1 MASCQTT
8 ADIGRVALNLPMIV
22 ASWCSGKR
30 RVSVMR
36 YPWSSPSREEV
47 TAVTT
52 DLIFRHGL
60 FAHGE
65 AVHLSARF
73 LGSSKNGRLYRLA
86 ADEIQHSFETAWETI
101 RRRRSG
107 RTLEYLSRLN
117 DQSAAISIRHFE
129 STKQSGGDDREIADS
144 NCSFDS

>member
-1 MASCQTT
+1 
-8 ADIGRVALNLPMIV
+8 
-22 ASWCSGKR
+22 
-30 RVSVMR
+30 MR
-36 YPWSSPSREEV
+36 FPWSSPSREEV

-52 DLIFRHGL
+52 DLIVRHGL

-65 AVHLSARF
+65 AVHLSEVARF

-107 RTLEYLSRLN
+107 RPLEYLSRLN
-117 DQSAAISIRHFE
+117 DQSAAISIRHFDL
-129 STKQSGGDDREIADS
+129 TKQSGRDDRGIAES
-144 NCSFDS
+144 NRSFDS